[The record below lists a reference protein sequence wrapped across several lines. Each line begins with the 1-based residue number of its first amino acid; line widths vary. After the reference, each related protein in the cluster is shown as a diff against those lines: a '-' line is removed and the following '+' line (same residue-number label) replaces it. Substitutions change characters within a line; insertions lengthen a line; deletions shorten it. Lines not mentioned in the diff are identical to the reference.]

1 MTRFIFVTGGV
12 VSSLGKGIA
21 AASLGAVLEARGLS
35 VTMLKLDPYL
45 NVDPGTMSPHQH
57 GEVYVTEDGAE
68 TDLDLGHY
76 ERFLRAKMTQN
87 NNFTS
92 GQVYETILRRE
103 RRGDFLGGTVQVIPH
118 VTDEIKRRIIAG
130 AGDHDI
136 AVVEIGGTVGDIE
149 SQPFLEAVR
158 QLRGELGYQ
167 NSLLLHLTL
176 VPYIA
181 SAGETKT
188 KPTQHSV
195 KEMRSLGLQPDVL
208 LCRSEVELEEDQRK
222 KISLFTNVEERA
234 VVPVMDAPTVYKIP
248 RMLFEWGLDQFV
260 LDRFNIER
268 PTADLGQWDKVVKNQ
283 LSSDGEVTI
292 AMVGKYMDLLDAYKS
307 LTEALVHAGIH
318 NKTNVL
324 IRYIDSEELESNQ
337 PLLDDVD
344 AILVPG
350 GFGSR
355 GIEGKIE
362 AVRLARENNIP
373 YLGICLGMQIA
384 VIEYARNVCG
394 LSGANST
401 EFDGQTDHPVVG
413 LIEEWIDETG
423 RKEQRDVDSDL
434 GGTMRLG
441 AQVCH
446 LIPDSNA
453 RKIYGQDQ
461 IKERHRHRY
470 EVNNNYLPQLKR
482 EGLVIGGLSSD
493 KTLVETIELP
503 KHPWF
508 FASQFHPEFTS
519 TPRDGHPLFKQFI
532 NAATAY
538 QKNVKGMEY

>member
-12 VSSLGKGIA
+12 VSSLGKGIS

-35 VTMLKLDPYL
+35 VTILKLDPYL
-45 NVDPGTMSPHQH
+45 NVDPGTMSPYQH
-57 GEVYVTEDGAE
+57 GEVYVTQDGAE

-76 ERFLRAKMTQN
+76 ERFLRSKMTQN

-103 RRGDFLGGTVQVIPH
+103 RRGDYLGGTVQVIPH
-118 VTDEIKRRIIAG
+118 VTDEIKRRVYAG

-158 QLRGELGYQ
+158 QMRGELGFKQ
-167 NSLLLHLTL
+167 SLLIHLTL

-222 KISLFTNVEERA
+222 KISLFTNVELRA
-234 VVPVMDAPTVYKIP
+234 VVPVMDAPTIYQVP
-248 RMLFEWGLDQFV
+248 RMLHEWGLDEFV
-260 LDRFNIER
+260 IDRFHLDCPE
-268 PTADLGQWDKVVKNQ
+268 ADLSEWDGVVENQ
-283 LSSDGEVTI
+283 LNSEGQVTI
-292 AMVGKYMDLLDAYKS
+292 AMVGKYMELLDAYKS
-307 LTEALVHAGIH
+307 LTEALIHAGIH
-318 NKTNVL
+318 NKTKVK
-324 IRYIDSEELESNQ
+324 IRYIDSELLESDHS
-337 PLLDDVD
+337 LIDGAD

-350 GFGSR
+350 GFGTR
-355 GIEGKIE
+355 GTEGKIY
-362 AVRLARENNIP
+362 AVKTARENNIP
-373 YLGICLGMQIA
+373 YLGICLGMQVA

-394 LSGANST
+394 LAGANST
-401 EFDGQTDHPVVG
+401 EFNQDTDYPVVG
-413 LIEEWIDETG
+413 LIAEWIDAAG
-423 RKEQRDVDSDL
+423 NKEMRTENSDL

-441 AQVCH
+441 SQVCH
-446 LIPDSNA
+446 LVPGSKA
-453 RKIYGQDQ
+453 HEIYGNKQ
-461 IKERHRHRY
+461 IEERHRHRF
-470 EVNNNYLPQLKR
+470 EVNNNFLPQLK
-482 EGLVIGGLSSD
+482 EAGLVIGGLSFD
-493 KTLVETIELP
+493 KTLVETVELP
-503 KHPWF
+503 NHPWV

-519 TPRDGHPLFKQFI
+519 TPRDGHPLFQSFVV
-532 NAATAY
+532 AATEY
-538 QKNVKGMEY
+538 QNSQTGH

>member
-21 AASLGAVLEARGLS
+21 AASLGAVLEARGLD

-87 NNFTS
+87 NNFTT

-118 VTDEIKRRIIAG
+118 VTDEIKRRIVAG
-130 AGDHDI
+130 AGDHEI

-158 QLRGELGYQ
+158 QMRGELGYQ
-167 NSLLLHLTL
+167 NSLLIHLTL

-181 SAGETKT
+181 TAGETKT

-208 LCRSEVELEEDQRK
+208 LCRSEVALEEEQRK

-234 VVPVMDAPTVYKIP
+234 VIPVMDASTVYKIP
-248 RMLFEWGLDQFV
+248 RMLHEWGLDQFV
-260 LDRFNIER
+260 LDRFNMTK
-268 PTADLGQWDKVVKNQ
+268 PAADLQQWDQVVENQ
-283 LSSDGEVTI
+283 MHAEGEVTV

-307 LTEALVHAGIH
+307 LTEALVHGGIH
-318 NKTNVL
+318 NKTKVK
-324 IRYIDSEELESNQ
+324 IRYIDSEKLNENHELLE
-337 PLLDDVD
+337 DVD

-350 GFGSR
+350 GFGTR
-355 GIEGKIE
+355 GIEGKIH
-362 AVRLARENNIP
+362 AVKIAREKDIP
-373 YLGICLGMQIA
+373 YLGICLGMQVA

-394 LSGANST
+394 LDGANST
-401 EFDGQTDHPVVG
+401 EFDPDTKYPVVG
-413 LIEEWIDETG
+413 LIEEWVDEKG
-423 RKEQRDVDSDL
+423 NREQRNEDSDL

-446 LIPDSNA
+446 LLPGSNA
-453 RKIYGQDQ
+453 FSMYGSEQ
-461 IKERHRHRY
+461 IKERHRHRF
-470 EVNNNYLPQLKR
+470 EVNNNYLPQMK
-482 EGLVIGGLSSD
+482 EAGLVVGGLSFD

-503 KHPWF
+503 EHRWF

-519 TPRDGHPLFKQFI
+519 TPRDGHPLFKNFVS
-532 NAATAY
+532 AAIAFQQ
-538 QKNVKGMEY
+538 QK

>member
-12 VSSLGKGIA
+12 VSSLGKGIS

-35 VTMLKLDPYL
+35 VTILKLDPYL
-45 NVDPGTMSPHQH
+45 NVDPGTMSPYQH
-57 GEVYVTEDGAE
+57 GEVYVTQDGAE

-76 ERFLRAKMTQN
+76 ERFLRSKMTQN

-103 RRGDFLGGTVQVIPH
+103 RRGDYLGGTVQVIPH
-118 VTDEIKRRIIAG
+118 VTDEIKRRVYAG

-158 QLRGELGYQ
+158 QMRGELGFKQ
-167 NSLLLHLTL
+167 SLLIHLTL

-222 KISLFTNVEERA
+222 KISLFTNVELRA
-234 VVPVMDAPTVYKIP
+234 VVPVMDAPTIYQVP
-248 RMLFEWGLDQFV
+248 RMLHEWGLDEFV
-260 LDRFNIER
+260 IDRFNLDCPE
-268 PTADLGQWDKVVKNQ
+268 ADLSEWDGVVEKQLNSEGQ
-283 LSSDGEVTI
+283 VTI
-292 AMVGKYMDLLDAYKS
+292 AMVGKYMELLDAYKS
-307 LTEALVHAGIH
+307 LTEALIHAGIH
-318 NKTNVL
+318 NKTKVK
-324 IRYIDSEELESNQ
+324 IRYIDSELLESDHS
-337 PLLDDVD
+337 LIDGAD

-350 GFGSR
+350 GFGTR
-355 GIEGKIE
+355 GTEGKIY
-362 AVRLARENNIP
+362 AVKTARENNIP
-373 YLGICLGMQIA
+373 YLGICLGMQVA

-394 LSGANST
+394 LAGANST
-401 EFDGQTDHPVVG
+401 EFNQDTDYPVVG
-413 LIEEWIDETG
+413 LIAEWIDAAG
-423 RKEQRDVDSDL
+423 NKEMRTENSDL

-441 AQVCH
+441 SQVCH
-446 LIPDSNA
+446 LVPGSKA
-453 RKIYGQDQ
+453 HEIYGNKQ
-461 IKERHRHRY
+461 IEERHRHRF
-470 EVNNNYLPQLKR
+470 EVNNNFLPQLK
-482 EGLVIGGLSSD
+482 EAGLVIGGLSFD
-493 KTLVETIELP
+493 KTLVETVELP
-503 KHPWF
+503 NHPWF

-519 TPRDGHPLFKQFI
+519 TPRDGHPLFQSFVV
-532 NAATAY
+532 AATEY
-538 QKNVKGMEY
+538 QNSQTGH

>member
-423 RKEQRDVDSDL
+423 RKEQRDLDSDL

>member
-12 VSSLGKGIA
+12 VSSLGKGIS

-35 VTMLKLDPYL
+35 ITILKLDPYL
-45 NVDPGTMSPHQH
+45 NVDPGTMSPYQH
-57 GEVYVTEDGAE
+57 GEVYVTQDGAE

-76 ERFLRAKMTQN
+76 ERFLRSKMTQR

-118 VTDEIKRRIIAG
+118 VTDEIKRRVYAG

-158 QLRGELGYQ
+158 QMRGELGFKQ
-167 NSLLLHLTL
+167 SILIHLTL

-208 LCRSEVELEEDQRK
+208 LCRSEVELVEDQRK
-222 KISLFTNVEERA
+222 KISLFTNVELRA
-234 VVPVMDAPTVYKIP
+234 VVPVMDAPTIYQVP
-248 RMLFEWGLDQFV
+248 RMLHDWGLDEFV
-260 LDRFNIER
+260 VDRFNLDC
-268 PTADLGQWDKVVKNQ
+268 PPADLAEWDAVVENQ
-283 LSSDGEVTI
+283 LNSEGQVTI
-292 AMVGKYMDLLDAYKS
+292 AMVGKYMELLDAYKS
-307 LTEALVHAGIH
+307 VSEALTHAGIH
-318 NKTNVL
+318 NKTKVK
-324 IRYIDSEELESNQ
+324 IRYVDSELLESDHT
-337 PLLDDVD
+337 LIDGAD

-350 GFGSR
+350 GFGTR
-355 GIEGKIE
+355 GTEGKIH
-362 AVRLARENNIP
+362 AVKTAREKNIP
-373 YLGICLGMQIA
+373 YLGICLGMQVA

-401 EFDGQTDHPVVG
+401 EFNANTDHPVVG
-413 LIEEWIDETG
+413 LIAEWIDAAG
-423 RKEQRDVDSDL
+423 NKEMRTEHSDM

-446 LIPDSNA
+446 LIPGSKA
-453 RKIYGQDQ
+453 YEIYGSEQ
-461 IKERHRHRY
+461 IEERHRHRF
-470 EVNNNYLPQLKR
+470 EVNNNYLPQLK
-482 EGLVIGGLSSD
+482 EAGLVIGGLSFD
-493 KTLVETIELP
+493 KTLVETVELP
-503 KHPWF
+503 DHPWF

-519 TPRDGHPLFKQFI
+519 TPRDGHPLFQSFVV
-532 NAATAY
+532 AATAY
-538 QKNVKGMEY
+538 QASKTGS

>member
-12 VSSLGKGIA
+12 VSSLGKGIS

-35 VTMLKLDPYL
+35 VTILKLDPYL
-45 NVDPGTMSPHQH
+45 NVDPGTMSPYQH
-57 GEVYVTEDGAE
+57 GEVYVTQDGAE

-76 ERFLRAKMTQN
+76 ERFLRSKMTQN

-92 GQVYETILRRE
+92 GQIYETILRRE
-103 RRGDFLGGTVQVIPH
+103 RRGDYLGGTVQVIPH
-118 VTDEIKRRIIAG
+118 VTDEIKRRVYAG

-158 QLRGELGYQ
+158 QMRGELGFKQ
-167 NSLLLHLTL
+167 SLLIHLTL

-222 KISLFTNVEERA
+222 KISLFTNVELRA
-234 VVPVMDAPTVYKIP
+234 VVPVMDAPTIYQVP
-248 RMLFEWGLDQFV
+248 RMLHESGLDEFV
-260 LDRFNIER
+260 IDRFNLDCPE
-268 PTADLGQWDKVVKNQ
+268 ADLSEWDGVVENQ
-283 LSSDGEVTI
+283 LNSEGQVTI
-292 AMVGKYMDLLDAYKS
+292 AMVGKYMELLDAYKS
-307 LTEALVHAGIH
+307 LTEALIHAGIH
-318 NKTNVL
+318 NKTKVK
-324 IRYIDSEELESNQ
+324 IRYIDSELLESDHS
-337 PLLDDVD
+337 LIDGAD

-350 GFGSR
+350 GFGTR
-355 GIEGKIE
+355 GTEGKIY
-362 AVRLARENNIP
+362 AVKTARENNIP
-373 YLGICLGMQIA
+373 YLGICLGMQVA

-401 EFDGQTDHPVVG
+401 EFNQDTNYPVVG
-413 LIEEWIDETG
+413 LIAEWIDAAG
-423 RKEQRDVDSDL
+423 NKEMRTENSDL

-441 AQVCH
+441 SQVCH
-446 LIPDSNA
+446 LVPGSKA
-453 RKIYGQDQ
+453 HEIYGNKQ
-461 IKERHRHRY
+461 IEERHRHRF
-470 EVNNNYLPQLKR
+470 EVNNNFLPQLK
-482 EGLVIGGLSSD
+482 EAGLVIGGLSFD
-493 KTLVETIELP
+493 KTLVETVELP
-503 KHPWF
+503 NHPWF

-519 TPRDGHPLFKQFI
+519 TPRDGHPLFQSFVV
-532 NAATAY
+532 AATEY
-538 QKNVKGMEY
+538 QNSQTGH

>member
-35 VTMLKLDPYL
+35 VTILKLDPYL
-45 NVDPGTMSPHQH
+45 NVDPGTMSPYQH
-57 GEVYVTEDGAE
+57 GEVYVTQDGAE

-76 ERFLRAKMTQN
+76 ERFLRSKMTQN

-103 RRGDFLGGTVQVIPH
+103 RRGDYLGGTVQVIPH
-118 VTDEIKRRIIAG
+118 VTDEIKRRVYAG

-158 QLRGELGYQ
+158 QLKGELGHQ
-167 NSLLLHLTL
+167 RALLLHLTL

-208 LCRSEVELEEDQRK
+208 LCRSEVELEEVQRK

-234 VVPVMDAPTVYKIP
+234 VIPVIDAQTIYQVP
-248 RMLFEWGLDQFV
+248 RMLHEWGLDQFV
-260 LDRFNIER
+260 VERFNLDK
-268 PTADLGQWDKVVKNQ
+268 PLADLSEWDAVVDNQ
-283 LSSDGEVTI
+283 LNSEGEVVI
-292 AMVGKYMDLLDAYKS
+292 AMVGKYMELLDAYKS
-307 LTEALVHAGIH
+307 LTEALIHAGIH
-318 NKTNVL
+318 NKTKVK
-324 IRYIDSEELESNQ
+324 IRYIDSELLESD
-337 PLLDDVD
+337 PTLIERAD

-350 GFGSR
+350 GFGTR
-355 GIEGKIE
+355 GTEGKIY
-362 AVRLARENNIP
+362 AVKTARENNIP

-394 LSGANST
+394 MTAANST
-401 EFDGQTDHPVVG
+401 EFDPATAYPVVG
-413 LIEEWIDETG
+413 LISEWIDSKG
-423 RKEQRDVDSDL
+423 NKEQRTEDSDL

-441 AQVCH
+441 SQVCH
-446 LIPDSNA
+446 LVPGSKAHD
-453 RKIYGQDQ
+453 IYGSEQ
-461 IKERHRHRY
+461 IEERHRHRY
-470 EVNNNYLPQLKR
+470 EVNNNLLPKIK
-482 EGLVIGGLSSD
+482 EAGLVIGGLSFD
-493 KTLVETIELP
+493 KTLVETVELP
-503 KHPWF
+503 DHPWF

-519 TPRDGHPLFKQFI
+519 TPRDGHPLFQGFVA
-532 NAATAY
+532 AATAY
-538 QKNVKGMEY
+538 QAQK

>member
-21 AASLGAVLEARGLS
+21 AASLSAVLEARGLD

-87 NNFTS
+87 NNFTT

-118 VTDEIKRRIIAG
+118 VTDEIKRRIVAG
-130 AGDHDI
+130 AGDHEI

-158 QLRGELGYQ
+158 QMRGELGYQ
-167 NSLLLHLTL
+167 NSLLIHLTL

-181 SAGETKT
+181 TAGETKT

-208 LCRSEVELEEDQRK
+208 LCRSEVALEEEQRK

-234 VVPVMDAPTVYKIP
+234 VIPVMDASTVYKIP
-248 RMLFEWGLDQFV
+248 RMLHEWGLDQFV
-260 LDRFNIER
+260 LDRFNITK
-268 PTADLGQWDKVVKNQ
+268 PAADLQQWDQVVENQ
-283 LSSDGEVTI
+283 MHAEGEVTV

-307 LTEALVHAGIH
+307 LTEALVHGGIH
-318 NKTNVL
+318 NKTKVK
-324 IRYIDSEELESNQ
+324 IRYIDSEKLNENHELLE
-337 PLLDDVD
+337 DVD

-350 GFGSR
+350 GFGTR
-355 GIEGKIE
+355 GIEGKIH
-362 AVRLARENNIP
+362 AVKIAREKNIP
-373 YLGICLGMQIA
+373 YLGICLGMQVA

-394 LSGANST
+394 LEGANST
-401 EFDGQTDHPVVG
+401 EFDPDTKYPVVG
-413 LIEEWIDETG
+413 LIEEWVDEKG
-423 RKEQRDVDSDL
+423 NREQRNEDSDL

-446 LIPDSNA
+446 LLPGSNA
-453 RKIYGQDQ
+453 LSMYGSEQ
-461 IKERHRHRY
+461 IKERHRHRF
-470 EVNNNYLPQLKR
+470 EVNNNYLSQMK
-482 EGLVIGGLSSD
+482 EAGLVVGGLSFD

-503 KHPWF
+503 EHRWF

-519 TPRDGHPLFKQFI
+519 TPRDGHPLFKNFVS
-532 NAATAY
+532 AAIAFQQ
-538 QKNVKGMEY
+538 QK